1 MVKLLAE
8 ICAKGVMQSR
18 LGFNNVWGR
27 WGSSEYCH
35 VEQAVGYH
43 IRRGVCE
50 QTVQARYT
58 EIRGIH

>member
-1 MVKLLAE
+1 MFEVG
-8 ICAKGVMQSR
+8 GV
-18 LGFNNVWGR
+18 LVNI
-27 WGSSEYCH
+27 YCR

-50 QTVQARYT
+50 HTVHARYT